1 MAERMEEQLVLRV
14 SAEMKRWLEED
25 AAHYG
30 RTVAQSV
37 RFYLEEEQRAQKDE
51 EEFETEEAIM
61 TLRRAEGSSEWRR
74 AVSEFDGQETKLDE
88 EDRMHSECRPS
99 WDGKLATY
107 FLKEADGSKTEMCR
121 TCEREVGAHESPNVD
136 S

>member
-1 MAERMEEQLVLRV
+1 MAERMDEQLVLRV

-61 TLRRAEGSSEWRR
+61 TLRRAEEVQNG
-74 AVSEFDGQETKLDE
+74 E
-88 EDRMHSECRPS
+88 ER
-99 WDGKLATY
+99 
-107 FLKEADGSKTEMCR
+107 
-121 TCEREVGAHESPNVD
+121 
-136 S
+136 

>member
-1 MAERMEEQLVLRV
+1 M
-14 SAEMKRWLEED
+14 
-25 AAHYG
+25 
-30 RTVAQSV
+30 
-37 RFYLEEEQRAQKDE
+37 
-51 EEFETEEAIM
+51 
-61 TLRRAEGSSEWRR
+61 
-74 AVSEFDGQETKLDE
+74 SEFDGQETKLDE